1 MAVAGVDIG
10 AVATKVAILA
20 EGKVLSFQILPSGYD
35 GNGAARRALR
45 LGLEESHLARGDIDF
60 IVSTGYGRKV
70 FSEANKSVTEITAH
84 AEGAKAVCPSA
95 RTILDIGG
103 QDSKAISLTDDG
115 QVANFVMN
123 DRCAAGT
130 GRFIEVMA
138 RVLHVRV
145 AKMGEL
151 SLKSTNPARINS
163 MCTVF
168 SESEVIS
175 LLTNGRSREDVAAG
189 LCESIARRVSIM
201 VRYVGV
207 KESVVFSGGVAKNV
221 GMVAA
226 LEKELKTKLLIP
238 PEPQIIGAFG
248 AAKIAQRSLEKE
260 AGAALTLRVE
270 GGYPV
275 TGVPLDPLP
284 RLAVPPGI
292 DAVASRPGD
301 SSGSGTR

>member
-1 MAVAGVDIG
+1 
-10 AVATKVAILA
+10 
-20 EGKVLSFQILPSGYD
+20 
-35 GNGAARRALR
+35 
-45 LGLEESHLARGDIDF
+45 
-60 IVSTGYGRKV
+60 
-70 FSEANKSVTEITAH
+70 
-84 AEGAKAVCPSA
+84 
-95 RTILDIGG
+95 
-103 QDSKAISLTDDG
+103 
-115 QVANFVMN
+115 VANFVMN

-151 SLKSTNPARINS
+151 ALKSANPARINS

-248 AAKIAQRSLEKE
+248 AATIAQKSLEKE
-260 AGAALTLRVE
+260 EVATSSLRVE
-270 GGYPV
+270 GGYHV
-275 TGVPLDPLP
+275 TAIPAGPLP
-284 RLAVPPGI
+284 RGSVPPRVEG
-292 DAVASRPGD
+292 AAPRLGD
-301 SSGSGTR
+301 STG

>member
-45 LGLEESHLARGDIDF
+45 LGLEDSRLDRGDIDF

-103 QDSKAISLTDDG
+103 QDSKAISLTEDG

-151 SLKSTNPARINS
+151 SLKSANPARINS

-175 LLTNGRSREDVAAG
+175 LLTNGRSREDVAGG
-189 LCESIARRVSIM
+189 LCESIARRVSTM

-221 GMVAA
+221 GMIAA

-260 AGAALTLRVE
+260 ASATTSLHVE

-275 TGVPLDPLP
+275 TVVPSGPLSCAAITPGIEGLAP
-284 RLAVPPGI
+284 RL
-292 DAVASRPGD
+292 GD
-301 SSGSGTR
+301 PSV